1 VADRACFSSATGF
14 FLAFASWSSSRV
26 RSRTIRLSPMRSRT
40 ALASSSSVRSFP
52 SSPLF
57 QPLIRR
63 ALAWNSSLITFSV
76 SLPSHLSFIQPFQPP
91 SSPPSSIITRS
102 HPSIPP
108 ALLPSPSLSLLS
120 LSLPPPLQN
129 AHTNTLAMRSSQIV
143 YVFLFSF
150 YTPHDTQRTAFPS
163 HPYDRSSPSLTLL
176 HAPLSRRYDEHTL
189 STVPPRTLTP
199 HPPLIPSHS

>member
-120 LSLPPPLQN
+120 LSLPPPSPERPHQ
-129 AHTNTLAMRSSQIV
+129 HTRHAFISDRLRLSFLLLYPTRYPTDCLSFTPIRSI
-143 YVFLFSF
+143 FSF
-150 YTPHDTQRTAFPS
+150 S
-163 HPYDRSSPSLTLL
+163 N
-176 HAPLSRRYDEHTL
+176 APTR
-189 STVPPRTLTP
+189 
-199 HPPLIPSHS
+199 PLVS